1 MARFLPL
8 TVWVS
13 FPIEAAALTQQ
24 VTGGCSDGTDDVVFV
39 VDAVVGCD
47 ASWNTHG
54 IANAEFA
61 CGAGYQ
67 ICQDNTDAEALGLT
81 YSLCANSP
89 GAGDFYA
96 SWETS
101 GGNWNCNTAG
111 ANDLWGCGK
120 DGNGVSFQS
129 SSCGAFNKAI
139 GNKNYGSW
147 TNLHYNTQEVHYVT
161 KSSGNGGVLCC
172 CATPGGCTGTSSPT
186 PYPTAF
192 PTAFP
197 TPSPTPSPTYP
208 PGWPTPSPTFPAAPE
223 AGGAGGN
230 VAATGDP
237 HLRNVHGER
246 FDLMKAGT
254 HVLVNVPR
262 GASAEDALLRVQA
275 DARRLGG
282 HCADMYFQALN
293 VTGSWAE
300 AKQVGGYHYSVSQIS
315 VETPHWLSFGS
326 VQLKVA
332 YGHADSAVYLN
343 VYVKH
348 LGRAGFAVGGLLGED
363 DHQDV
368 STPPQACATH
378 TELSEL
384 SHPDGPASVAVASF

>member
-208 PGWPTPSPTFPAAPE
+208 PGWPTPHPTFPAGAPM
-223 AGGAGGN
+223 AGGAGGS

-237 HLRNVHGER
+237 HLQNIFGER
-246 FDLMKAGT
+246 FDLMQPGK
-254 HVLVNVPR
+254 HVLIQIPQGEPAEKTLLNV
-262 GASAEDALLRVQA
+262 EALAQQ
-275 DARRLGG
+275 LGG
-282 HCADMYFQALN
+282 HCSDMYFQEVNISGA
-293 VTGSWAE
+293 WAE
-300 AKQVGGYHYSVSQIS
+300 ARQTGGLRFQVQSEGMGW
-315 VETPHWLSFGS
+315 TKFG
-326 VQLKVA
+326 VLEMKIA
-332 YGHADSAVYLN
+332 RGHTQQGTQYLN
-343 VYVKH
+343 FYIKH
-348 LGRAGFAVGGLLGED
+348 LDRAGFAIGGLLGED
-363 DHQDV
+363 DH
-368 STPPQACATH
+368 TPHTGVDAYGSLRSALPRLMQASSDFPC
-378 TELSEL
+378 S
-384 SHPDGPASVAVASF
+384 G